1 MRGRLL
7 ATAELEHFY
16 DKLINIPIIAFGM
29 DDEQGL
35 YSVFGLAFE
44 HDQWWSFFD
53 VIRPTDNAGM
63 KLRAGIRQV
72 KRIAGALGVV
82 PKVVQNTSYPTS
94 SRVVALSGFQVIE
107 WLD

>member
-1 MRGRLL
+1 MRVL

-16 DKLINIPIIAFGM
+16 DKLINIPIVAFGM
-29 DDEQGL
+29 DDADGL

-44 HDQWWSFFD
+44 HDAWWAFFD

-72 KRIAGALGVV
+72 KRIADALGVV
-82 PKVVQNTSYPTS
+82 PKVVQDVRFQTS
-94 SRVVALSGFQVIE
+94 SRVISLSGFQVVE
-107 WLD
+107 CLD